1 MAGYYVF
8 RKWYFKDATSH
19 WEAREMLQKAE
30 KAGIDKNHFQGEW
43 TKEIEQPFNL
53 ASAAREVVKQVTGM
67 KGK

>member
-1 MAGYYVF
+1 MAGFYVF

-43 TKEIEQPFNL
+43 SKQEEPQSFL
-53 ASAAREVVKQVTGM
+53 GAVKKQLTG
-67 KGK
+67 K